1 MKKKL
6 LLLFFII
13 LILFGGYYLLSN
25 INQSAPLDKEKA
37 LIKILGRMPNLN
49 GKTVVS
55 GEVEYKGKYMSFLY
69 PKAAKIYYQTLNG
82 QRIENNGALDY
93 FGYDMEAPRIIFTSE
108 VVAVSSVQT
117 KLEDSTSVRLR
128 QSQKDLYA
136 ESQIILADGIQG
148 LSFIKT
154 GNDGEI
160 SGFFF
165 INNRY
170 YTIAITGSSMKDMKD
185 LFNKTILSLKLY

>member
-1 MKKKL
+1 M
-6 LLLFFII
+6 FFII